1 MKPYNPY
8 INAIARHRWK
18 LPAVSWAAITLI
30 LLLAGGCKVSKDI
43 ALPVQA
49 LPATYRTASAPAADS
64 SIALIPVQDFFTASD
79 IRRLIDTALQRNN
92 DLQLAL
98 ENIEAAEA
106 LYSQARLGNVPQVN
120 LNVTASTTRPSDNS
134 LNGLSAGQFLKTTHI
149 EDFNANL
156 GLAWEADIW
165 GKIRS
170 QKLAA
175 RAAYLQTREARNAIT
190 TRVVAGV
197 AEGYYGLLMTD
208 AQLEIARKNVKLND
222 STLRII
228 RLQFNSGQVTSLA
241 VQQAEA
247 QQLAAA
253 TLVPRLEQVRTLQE
267 NALSI
272 LTGQVPGPVERSGTL
287 QAAGVADE
295 FGTGLPAALLENRPD
310 IRTAA
315 LALDEA
321 NARVGISK
329 ASMYPTLTIS
339 ASGGVN
345 SFKASNWFN
354 VPAALFGVVSGGVTQ
369 PVFQRRQLKT
379 AYELSKIEREKTVI
393 RFRQAV
399 LLAVGEVSDELVRV
413 NKLKTEYELAEQRAL
428 KLQLAVRNAGLLFKN
443 GMANYLEVITA
454 QSALLQSELDL
465 ASIKTARLTAG
476 VRLYRAL
483 GGGWK

>member
-1 MKPYNPY
+1 MKLYNPY
-8 INAIARHRWK
+8 INSISRHRWK
-18 LPAVSWAAITLI
+18 IPAVTWAAITLV
-30 LLLAGGCKVSKDI
+30 LFLAGGCKVSKDVPLPVK
-43 ALPVQA
+43 ALPES
-49 LPATYRTASAPAADS
+49 YRSTAAVGDS
-64 SIALIPVQDFFTASD
+64 SIAAIPVQTFFTSRD
-79 IRRLIDTALQRNN
+79 IRSLIDTALLRNN

-98 ENIEAAEA
+98 RNIDAAEA
-106 LYSQARLGNVPQVN
+106 LYKQARQGNLPELK
-120 LNVTASTTRPSDNS
+120 LNVTATTTRPSDNS
-134 LNGLSAGQFLKTTHI
+134 LNGITAGQFLGTRHI

-156 GLAWEADIW
+156 GLVWEADIW
-165 GKIRS
+165 GKIKSRN
-170 QKLAA
+170 AA
-175 RAAYLQTREARNAIT
+175 ALAAYLQTKEARNAVQ
-190 TRVVAGV
+190 TRVVAAV
-197 AEGYYGLLMTD
+197 AEGYYGLLMAD
-208 AQLEIARKNVKLND
+208 AQLDVARKNVKLND

-253 TLVPRLEQVRTLQE
+253 TLVPRLEQVRILQE

-272 LTGQVPGPVERSGTL
+272 LTGKIPGPVERSGTL
-287 QAAGVADE
+287 QTAEVADE
-295 FGTGLPAALLENRPD
+295 FGAGLPAALLGNRPD

-339 ASGGVN
+339 ATGGVN

-354 VPAALFGVVSGGVTQ
+354 VPAALFGVVSGGITQ
-369 PVFQRRQLKT
+369 PIFQRRQLKT
-379 AYELSKIEREKTVI
+379 AYEISKIDREKSVI
-393 RFRQAV
+393 QFRQAV
-399 LLAVGEVSDELVRV
+399 LVAVGEVSDELVRV
-413 NKLKTEYELAEQRAL
+413 DKLKSEYELAEQRAL
-428 KLQLAVRNAGLLFKN
+428 KLQLAARNAGLLFKN

-465 ASIKTARLTAG
+465 AGIRTARLTAG